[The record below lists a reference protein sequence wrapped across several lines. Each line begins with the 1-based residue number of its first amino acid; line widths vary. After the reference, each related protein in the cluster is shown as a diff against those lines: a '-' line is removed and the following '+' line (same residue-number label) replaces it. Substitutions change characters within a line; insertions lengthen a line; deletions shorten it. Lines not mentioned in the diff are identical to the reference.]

1 MLAGEYDIGVPAF
14 MVRMIPPTLPNS
26 TYVEF
31 PAAPHIQLANYN
43 PTSDCAREIAGRFLD
58 NPGKRPDTSCVAA
71 LPPFDFTP

>member
-1 MLAGEYDIGVPAF
+1 MSSDRDDSIMNGPAQW
-14 MVRMIPPTLPNS
+14 VNDNGAHDPADAPHA

-43 PTSDCAREIAGRFLD
+43 PT
-58 NPGKRPDTSCVAA
+58 KRPDTSCVAA